1 MHVLL
6 AMYGIMMQ
14 YTNTCIHTSFDK
26 TFKFKFG
33 IFYFHSIW
41 TFTRTWIFS
50 IEPLKSTL
58 SQWMCYRIIIK
69 QVRIYLNVH
78 QQILLLS
85 NTYTLY
91 IYRNGHL
98 LNLII
103 FLEKDKIY
111 HFSLHVNHSYELY
124 LNLTAL
130 CVAVAN
136 QTALWCS
143 CSQSNS
149 L

>member
-78 QQILLLS
+78 QQIFLLS
-85 NTYTLY
+85 NIHI

-111 HFSLHVNHSYELY
+111 HFSLHVNHNYELY

-136 QTALWCS
+136 QTALWCY